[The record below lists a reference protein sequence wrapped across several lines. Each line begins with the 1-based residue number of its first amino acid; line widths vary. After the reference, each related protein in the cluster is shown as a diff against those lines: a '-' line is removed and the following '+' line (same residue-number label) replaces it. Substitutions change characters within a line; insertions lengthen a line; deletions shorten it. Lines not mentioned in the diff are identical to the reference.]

1 MKSAHIFA
9 CPPKFT
15 PILTAIMV
23 APYFP
28 KFTPILTVIMGEPY
42 FPSLSSL
49 PQVTV
54 SSPLS
59 RLSPP
64 CSPHAVGPHLASDVC
79 APYGSIP
86 TPLWL
91 EGPFFAHIE
100 VKRDRSPL
108 AVLPM
113 ANDVVAGQ
121 CMVVGAVCEHTKTDC
136 IFLQL
141 RLLFMAEAQRTKAT
155 FFYPPASPHV
165 WCSCREI
172 CVMCSS

>member
-28 KFTPILTVIMGEPY
+28 KFTPILTVIMGAPY

-91 EGPFFAHIE
+91 EGPFFAPHRGE
-100 VKRDRSPL
+100 ARSKSSGCPAHGERCSGRPVQGCRCRLRAHQDGLHFFTIAVALYGRGPTDESDPL
-108 AVLPM
+108 LSSSVSTRL
-113 ANDVVAGQ
+113 V
-121 CMVVGAVCEHTKTDC
+121 
-136 IFLQL
+136 FL
-141 RLLFMAEAQRTKAT
+141 
-155 FFYPPASPHV
+155 S
-165 WCSCREI
+165 
-172 CVMCSS
+172 